1 MNATLT
7 SPELTRADRCDRC
20 SAAARVRAKLP
31 SGAELLFCQHHANE
45 HEAKLVELSAVLEIS
60 DRPAGVLRHDSRPAV
75 LARSSFVRNPEPVM
89 SEPAV
94 KPSRRHLWRITKRA
108 LSKSW
113 DDSIFSESAQ
123 AAFWS
128 ALSLP
133 PLLLGM
139 LGSLAYVAP
148 LFGPDVMSD
157 IEQRLVSMSNK
168 VFSPSVV
175 HEIIEPTIADIDR
188 GARGEVVSLGFLI
201 SLWAGSSAISA
212 FVDSVVEAHDQ
223 TPLRH
228 PVRQRLFAL
237 GLYMV
242 MLLFVIVT
250 APLMVRGPRK
260 LAQFIPDGLQD
271 VLAYG
276 YYPALLTALIVAVVV
291 LYRVALPE
299 PLPTHR
305 LIIGGALAS
314 VAFVIATLGLRVY
327 LRYITGTGYTYGA
340 LATPIAFLLF
350 AFFAGFSIMLG
361 AEFNAAI
368 QEEWPAPRTHA
379 HRLRRWLVRRAKE
392 VVDDAPTSPPTAGA
406 DRVSSS

>member
-1 MNATLT
+1 M
-7 SPELTRADRCDRC
+7 
-20 SAAARVRAKLP
+20 
-31 SGAELLFCQHHANE
+31 
-45 HEAKLVELSAVLEIS
+45 S
-60 DRPAGVLRHDSRPAV
+60 DR
-75 LARSSFVRNPEPVM
+75 
-89 SEPAV
+89 AV
-94 KPSRRHLWRITKRA
+94 KPSRHHIWRVTRRT

-148 LFGPDVMSD
+148 LFGPDTMTV

-175 HEIIEPTIADIDR
+175 HEIIQPTIADIDR

-237 GLYMV
+237 LLYVV
-242 MLLFVIVT
+242 MLLFLIVT

-276 YYPALLTALIVAVVV
+276 YYPALLTGLIITVVI

-299 PLPTHR
+299 PLPSHR
-305 LIIGGALAS
+305 LIFGATLAS
-314 VAFVIATLGLRVY
+314 VAFVIATLGLRFY
-327 LRYITGTGYTYGA
+327 LWWITGTGYTYGA

-350 AFFAGFSIMLG
+350 AFFAGFAIMLG

-379 HRLRRWLVRRAKE
+379 HRLRRWLVARAKTDGT
-392 VVDDAPTSPPTAGA
+392 DDTDNANDATDAAAHIGA
-406 DRVSSS
+406 DQV

>member
-1 MNATLT
+1 MQRCCT
-7 SPELTRADRCDRC
+7 SPRQAALRRRTSLLPAPRQRARGEADRV
-20 SAAARVRAKLP
+20 VRGTG
-31 SGAELLFCQHHANE
+31 SQR
-45 HEAKLVELSAVLEIS
+45 
-60 DRPAGVLRHDSRPAV
+60 RPGRGLIRDSPPAD
-75 LARSSFVRNPEPVM
+75 LARIAFVGNPERVM
-89 SEPAV
+89 TDQPV
-94 KPSRRHLWRITKRA
+94 KPSRHHLWRITRRA

-148 LFGPDVMSD
+148 LFGPDTMAV
-157 IEQRLVSMSNK
+157 IEHYLVSMSNK
-168 VFSPSVV
+168 IFSHSVV

-228 PVRQRLFAL
+228 PVRQRLYAL
-237 GLYMV
+237 ALYVV

-260 LAQFIPDGLQD
+260 LAELIPDRTAGRPGLRLLPGAAHRAD
-271 VLAYG
+271 RHGGDPVPRRPAGPAAVTPAVLRRGPGQCGVRDRHAG
-276 YYPALLTALIVAVVV
+276 AAHLPALHH
-291 LYRVALPE
+291 R
-299 PLPTHR
+299 HR
-305 LIIGGALAS
+305 L
-314 VAFVIATLGLRVY
+314 
-327 LRYITGTGYTYGA
+327 
-340 LATPIAFLLF
+340 
-350 AFFAGFSIMLG
+350 
-361 AEFNAAI
+361 
-368 QEEWPAPRTHA
+368 H
-379 HRLRRWLVRRAKE
+379 LRRAGHPDRVPVVRLLRGLLAHAGRGVQRRYPGGVAGPAYTCPPDEAVAGRAGEGGCRRGQCGNRRRDK
-392 VVDDAPTSPPTAGA
+392 PSPASSG
-406 DRVSSS
+406 RVSSS